1 MLPAA
6 SRAIQD
12 GIGMH
17 IGHIIIIGAMKAG
30 TTTLYHLL
38 SQHSKVTMS
47 HRKGFKSTKELDYF
61 LEDREKNYARFFKHD
76 VPGGSWTLE
85 ASPSYT
91 KNYLANGCADR
102 IAALSKQKKLIY
114 ILRDPIDR
122 IDSHMSHNAS
132 RGRSINGARA
142 TRGFDD
148 ASSYWSQIQRFDA
161 AGFSDSLLLLDFDD
175 LCSDPVNSVRKVQEF
190 IGLDFEEPTDVR
202 VHNSRRSSGRLL
214 TEAQERKH
222 WENIKADVEA
232 LAASGRFAAAQKW
245 IDTWSA
251 KFG

>member
-1 MLPAA
+1 M
-6 SRAIQD
+6 
-12 GIGMH
+12 
-17 IGHIIIIGAMKAG
+17 
-30 TTTLYHLL
+30 
-38 SQHSKVTMS
+38 
-47 HRKGFKSTKELDYF
+47 
-61 LEDREKNYARFFKHD
+61 
-76 VPGGSWTLE
+76 
-85 ASPSYT
+85 
-91 KNYLANGCADR
+91 
-102 IAALSKQKKLIY
+102 AALNKQRKLIY

-122 IDSHMSHNAS
+122 IESHLLYNAS
-132 RGRSINGARA
+132 RGRSVGGPKA
-142 TRGFDD
+142 TRNFEN

-161 AGFSDSLLLLDFDD
+161 AGLSDSLLLLDFDE

-222 WENIKADVEA
+222 WENIRPDIEA

>member
-1 MLPAA
+1 MMSAWEAGPWRHRPA
-6 SRAIQD
+6 
-12 GIGMH
+12 
-17 IGHIIIIGAMKAG
+17 
-30 TTTLYHLL
+30 TL
-38 SQHSKVTMS
+38 M
-47 HRKGFKSTKELDYF
+47 
-61 LEDREKNYARFFKHD
+61 
-76 VPGGSWTLE
+76 
-85 ASPSYT
+85 
-91 KNYLANGCADR
+91 
-102 IAALSKQKKLIY
+102 AALNKQKKLIY
-114 ILRDPIDR
+114 ILRDPINR
-122 IDSHMSHNAS
+122 IESHLLYNAS
-132 RGRSINGARA
+132 RGRSVGGPKA
-142 TRGFDD
+142 TESFEN

-222 WENIKADVEA
+222 WENFRPDIEA